1 MGSLSRWRAVE
12 KDGVFASC
20 DMVRYRLKLLPRNF
34 ESLQSRLDTAMCD
47 TAPDF
52 WQSRKIGAYRML
64 WVFEAGES
72 SISVGLGRNE
82 PSGKIRQDCGFIE
95 YNPNKAS
102 ADSFTPWL
110 LGKLADE
117 GVKFELSRWDLAIDL
132 PIPRN
137 EIALMK
143 DARKYES
150 IVKGSATEYLGE
162 RNKPGRVKVY
172 DKAAESGLSEPV
184 TRVEL
189 TCSGDWGLPE
199 IERAWPSL
207 LRLPLRIEGEGLSR
221 TAAVLALSFSQLLS
235 LGQPVET
242 YLAMLNKRTKSQIK
256 DVLSHG
262 NEIALP
268 ADLVSELLRSG
279 VGIQL

>member
-1 MGSLSRWRAVE
+1 MGSLDRWRAVE

-20 DMVRYRLKLLPRNF
+20 DMVRWRIKFSPQDFDALV
-34 ESLQSRLDTAMCD
+34 ERLDTAMCD
-47 TAPDF
+47 KAPDF
-52 WQSRKIGAYRML
+52 WESRKCGSYRML

-72 SISVGLGRNE
+72 SISVGLGQNDF
-82 PSGKIRQDCGFIE
+82 SGKIRQNCGFIE
-95 YNPNKAS
+95 YNPNKTS

-110 LGKLADE
+110 LGKIAE
-117 GVKFELSRWDLAIDL
+117 KRVRFELSRWDLAIDL

-172 DKAAESGLSEPV
+172 DKAAESGISEPV

-207 LRLPLRIEGEGLSR
+207 LRLPLRVEDEGLSR

-235 LGQPVET
+235 LGQPIET
-242 YLAMLNKRTKSQIK
+242 YLSMLNKRTKAQIK

-262 NEIALP
+262 NEIAFP

-279 VGIQL
+279 IGIQL

>member
-1 MGSLSRWRAVE
+1 MGSLNRWRAVE

-20 DMVRYRLKLLPRNF
+20 DMVRYRLKFLPRNF
-34 ESLQSRLDTAMCD
+34 GSLQSRLDTAMCD
-47 TAPDF
+47 KAPDF

-72 SISVGLGRNE
+72 SVSVGLGRNE

-110 LGKLADE
+110 LGKLAEE

-172 DKAAESGLSEPV
+172 DKTAESGLSEPV

-189 TCSGDWGLPE
+189 TCSGDWSLPE

-207 LRLPLRIEGEGLSR
+207 LRLPLRVDNEGLSR

-235 LGQPVET
+235 LGQPIET
-242 YLAMLNKRTKSQIK
+242 YLSMLNKRTKAQIK
-256 DVLSHG
+256 DVLGHG
-262 NEIALP
+262 NEITFP
-268 ADLVSELLRSG
+268 SDLISELLRSG

>member
-268 ADLVSELLRSG
+268 ANLVSELLRSG

>member
-172 DKAAESGLSEPV
+172 DKAAESGLSEPA

-262 NEIALP
+262 NEIELP

>member
-1 MGSLSRWRAVE
+1 MGSLSRWHAVE

-20 DMVRYRLKLLPRNF
+20 DMVRYRLKFLPRTF
-34 ESLQSRLDTAMCD
+34 KSLQSRLDTAMCD

-82 PSGKIRQDCGFIE
+82 PSGKIRQDCGFME

-110 LGKLADE
+110 LGKLVDE

-189 TCSGDWGLPE
+189 TCSGNWGLPE

-207 LRLPLRIEGEGLSR
+207 LRLPIHENTDNLNRA
-221 TAAVLALSFSQLLS
+221 TAVMILLLS
-235 LGQPVET
+235 HMLNLGQPIES
-242 YLAMLNKRTKSQIK
+242 YLSMLDKRMKSQVRAI
-256 DVLSHG
+256 LSHG
-262 NEIALP
+262 NEITFP
-268 ADLVSELLRSG
+268 ADLISKLLRSG
-279 VGIQL
+279 VGFQL